1 MLGECSTTWWRSAV
15 FYQVYPRS
23 FADSNGD
30 GIGDLPGVTARLD
43 YLNDGSAA
51 SLQVDALWLSPFF
64 PSPEVDFGYD
74 VSDFT
79 AVDPVYGT
87 LTDFDRL
94 LDAAHRRGIRVIL
107 DLVLN
112 HSSTKHPWFL
122 EAQGDRLSP
131 RRSWYIWADP
141 APAGGPPNNWLSS
154 FPAVGSAWTLDERS
168 GQYFLTTFTP
178 AQADLNWHNPDVRH
192 AMHDV
197 MRFWL
202 SRGVD
207 GFRLDVPHRLAKDP
221 MLRDNPPSLAAA
233 RRFMDHA
240 IDRQR
245 HIDLPDVHEILRG
258 IRAVVDEF
266 EGRVL
271 LGEVTIC
278 EPRRL
283 VRYFGD
289 SDDELHMVF
298 DVLFW
303 DSPWSAPAFREA
315 IAAVDRLVPPWSL
328 PCRAMSTH
336 DHRRAASRYGLLEG
350 DGRRARLAAM
360 MQMTL
365 RSVPCIYYGEEI
377 GMTDVPVGPERIRD
391 IDQRDPNRTP
401 MQWGTGTLGAFD
413 PARSWLPMPDE
424 PDRVSVLRQTTDP
437 NSLLAFYRR
446 LLAYRRQSTPLRHG
460 SFEWLPSRP
469 DLLAYCRAAQGT
481 RIVVLLNFARHES
494 PAILPPD
501 AEVAVAELSTDPRR
515 RVGTAFAVGD
525 PLSAEE
531 GLILRLP

>member
-1 MLGECSTTWWRSAV
+1 MPGQRSADWWRSAV
-15 FYQVYPRS
+15 FYQIYPRS
-23 FADSNGD
+23 FADGNGD
-30 GIGDLPGVTARLD
+30 GMGDLPGITARLD
-43 YLNDGSAA
+43 YLNDRSAA

-64 PSPEVDFGYD
+64 PSPQVDFGYD
-74 VSDFT
+74 ISDYT

-87 LTDFDRL
+87 LADVDRL
-94 LDAAHRRGIRVIL
+94 LAAAHRRGIRVIL

-112 HSSTKHPWFL
+112 HSSTRHPWFL
-122 EAQGDRLSP
+122 EAQSDRRSP
-131 RRSWYIWADP
+131 RRSWYVWADP
-141 APAGGPPNNWLSS
+141 APGGGPPNNWLSS
-154 FPAVGSAWTLDERS
+154 FPAVGSAWTVDERS

-178 AQADLNWHNPDVRH
+178 AQADLNWHNPDVRR

-221 MLRDNPPSLAAA
+221 MLRDNSPSLAAA
-233 RRFMDHA
+233 RRFMHHA
-240 IDRQR
+240 TDRQR
-245 HIDLPDVHEILRG
+245 HIDLPEVHEILRG
-258 IRAVVDEF
+258 VRAVVDEF
-266 EGRVL
+266 AGRVL
-271 LGEVTIC
+271 LGEVTIS

-283 VRYFGD
+283 ARYFGD
-289 SDDELHMVF
+289 ADNELQMVF

-303 DSPWSAPAFREA
+303 DSPWSGPAFREA

-336 DHRRAASRYGLLEG
+336 DHRRAASRYGLLAG

-391 IDQRDPNRTP
+391 VDQRDANRTP

-424 PDRVSVLRQTTDP
+424 TDRVSVLRQTADP
-437 NSLLAFYRR
+437 DSLLAFYRR
-446 LLAYRRQSTPLRHG
+446 LLAYRRQSAPLRHG
-460 SFEWLPSRP
+460 TFEWLSSEP
-469 DLLAYCRAAQGT
+469 DLLAYCRTAEGS
-481 RIVVLLNFARHES
+481 RIVVLLNFAPHES
-494 PAILPPD
+494 RAILPSD
-501 AEVAVAELSTDPRR
+501 APMGVAELSTDPGR
-515 RVGTAFAVGD
+515 RVGTALAAGH

-531 GLILRLP
+531 GLILRLA